1 MNDHPE
7 SSWRNGSGRRRR
19 ARWFAAPAIGVV
31 ALALAACGSSTS
43 SSSSASAPASE
54 AAASAP
60 ASAASEP
67 TTLWVQSGN
76 GGSDA
81 VLKAYEEINAAFE
94 AANPGVSIK
103 FEVKGFTDLVDTL
116 KLQLSGD
123 DVPDVTQV
131 NQGYGSLGQLVG
143 AGLLTPLDDAA
154 TAQDW
159 AGRQG
164 ESLLAVNGRFSPDG
178 NTMGSGDLYAVA
190 DRGAWV
196 GLFMNVAKA
205 AELGIAGPPTT
216 VEELVA
222 QMEKA
227 KAGGVTPFMFGASDG
242 GEQIWLMAN
251 LLMADT
257 SPQVLTDVINGT
269 SEQLP
274 PEMLDVANTMQDWAE
289 AGYLT
294 EGWAALTSTDVL
306 GMFAE
311 GDGLFT
317 LNGSWNVFQS
327 DTPENFRLVPFP
339 LGTASEL
346 AAIATGD
353 LPWAVP
359 SKAKNPDLAKKYI
372 DFITGPEAS
381 TIWIK
386 NGQVPASVSGNEA
399 QEVEANGLVGVS
411 ADAILQ
417 WANLVTNGT
426 TEPFPDWA
434 TPTWYDTIAKS
445 STSLMAGE
453 ITPQEFVDALQ
464 ADYGAFTAERK
475 ASS

>member
-1 MNDHPE
+1 MC
-7 SSWRNGSGRRRR
+7 
-19 ARWFAAPAIGVV
+19 I
-31 ALALAACGSSTS
+31 
-43 SSSSASAPASE
+43 SA
-54 AAASAP
+54 
-60 ASAASEP
+60 
-67 TTLWVQSGN
+67 VQ
-76 GGSDA
+76 GG
-81 VLKAYEEINAAFE
+81 
-94 AANPGVSIK
+94 
-103 FEVKGFTDLVDTL
+103 DL
-116 KLQLSGD
+116 
-123 DVPDVTQV
+123 
-131 NQGYGSLGQLVG
+131 
-143 AGLLTPLDDAA
+143 
-154 TAQDW
+154 
-159 AGRQG
+159 
-164 ESLLAVNGRFSPDG
+164 SLLALRHRLEEIVFGKPPLLPSVGQTIPKSWMQAMSFLRALRAGRNPVAAARNAVLGDVLASE
-178 NTMGSGDLYAVA
+178 GSGGMASGFSG
-190 DRGAWV
+190 GARPYV
-196 GLFMNVAKA
+196 TM
-205 AELGIAGPPTT
+205 
-216 VEELVA
+216 VEA
-222 QMEKA
+222 
-227 KAGGVTPFMFGASDG
+227 
-242 GEQIWLMAN
+242 EQIWIESVVPVLGPGA
-251 LLMADT
+251 

-434 TPTWYDTIAKS
+434 TPTWYDTISKS